1 MFTGCGQG
9 TAESRIDLLMPA
21 SVAEQTNG
29 IRDAIAVARR
39 RKWLILSCVVTVV
52 LTAVVATSLQTPRYK
67 AESDL
72 LIRQGSSSALLN
84 PEVAQ
89 SAQNARP
96 LMENE
101 LGLARS
107 LRVVEA
113 ATKELGFKPE
123 VTVSANAESDIMTI
137 TATSTN
143 AVASAAI
150 ANAYAAAFIDIRRA
164 SLVDEYVGAAETIQA
179 QADQLD
185 EKISSLQAERDNAIA
200 ALPRSFTQAEEASR
214 ITDSYAARLTALD
227 LERTRLDQLTAN
239 LDLSAEL
246 LQGGGA
252 SIISR
257 ATVPSAPYSPK
268 MLNNIAVAMLLGLLL
283 GAAMALLFEN
293 LDTSLRS
300 EEELKSVSGL
310 DVLAVI
316 PIYEGDSKGNE
327 MSVISSTDPT
337 SYPAEAYR
345 SLRTAVQFL
354 AIDRP
359 IRVVQVTSPR
369 PSDGKTT
376 TAANFAVAVAR
387 AGKRVVLVDCD
398 LRSPKVHRCF
408 GLSNEHG
415 FTSLLLGE
423 GTFEGIGQ
431 RIPGEPNLLVVPS
444 GPIPPD
450 PSELLS
456 GKRAQALLA
465 TMADVADLVVI
476 DSPPVLAVSDPL
488 VLSAVADGVI
498 LVASVGNSDRNQ
510 IAKAVSQ
517 LRQVDSPLIGAVLNR
532 FRGDSSTYGYG
543 YGYGYGAQNTQ
554 DAAKKSAKS
563 SGSKTEDVSPSL
575 IGSNDNN

>member
-1 MFTGCGQG
+1 
-9 TAESRIDLLMPA
+9 
-21 SVAEQTNG
+21 
-29 IRDAIAVARR
+29 
-39 RKWLILSCVVTVV
+39 
-52 LTAVVATSLQTPRYK
+52 
-67 AESDL
+67 
-72 LIRQGSSSALLN
+72 
-84 PEVAQ
+84 
-89 SAQNARP
+89 
-96 LMENE
+96 
-101 LGLARS
+101 
-107 LRVVEA
+107 
-113 ATKELGFKPE
+113 
-123 VTVSANAESDIMTI
+123 
-137 TATSTN
+137 
-143 AVASAAI
+143 
-150 ANAYAAAFIDIRRA
+150 
-164 SLVDEYVGAAETIQA
+164 
-179 QADQLD
+179 
-185 EKISSLQAERDNAIA
+185 
-200 ALPRSFTQAEEASR
+200 
-214 ITDSYAARLTALD
+214 
-227 LERTRLDQLTAN
+227 
-239 LDLSAEL
+239 
-246 LQGGGA
+246 
-252 SIISR
+252 
-257 ATVPSAPYSPK
+257 

-316 PIYEGDSKGNE
+316 PIYEGDSKGEE

-465 TMADVADLVVI
+465 SMADVADLVVI

-543 YGYGYGAQNTQ
+543 YGYGAQNTQ

>member
-1 MFTGCGQG
+1 
-9 TAESRIDLLMPA
+9 MPEA
-21 SVAEQTNG
+21 TNEPTNG

-39 RKWLILSCVVTVV
+39 RKWLILVCVVTVV
-52 LTAVVATSLQTPRYK
+52 LTSVVATSLQTPRYK

-84 PEVAQ
+84 PEAVQ
-89 SAQNARP
+89 SAQNSRP

-107 LRVVEA
+107 LRVLEA
-113 ATKELGFKPE
+113 ATKTLGFEPD
-123 VTVSANAESDIMTI
+123 VTISANTESDIMTI

-143 AVASAAI
+143 AKASAAI
-150 ANAYAAAFIDIRRA
+150 ANAYAAAFIDVRRA
-164 SLVDEYVGAAETIQA
+164 SLVDEYVGAAKTIQT
-179 QADQLD
+179 QADQID
-185 EKISSLQAERDNAIA
+185 QKVGSLQAERDNAIA
-200 ALPRSFTQAEEASR
+200 ALPRSFSQGEEADR
-214 ITDSYAARLTALD
+214 ITESYATRLAALD
-227 LERTRLDQLTAN
+227 LERTRLNQISAN

-252 SIISR
+252 SIISK
-257 ATVPSAPYSPK
+257 ATVPTSPYAPK
-268 MLNNIAVAMLLGLLL
+268 MLNNVAIAVLLGLLL

-293 LDTSLRS
+293 LDTSLRT
-300 EEELKSVSGL
+300 EEQLKTVSGL

-316 PIYEGDSKGNE
+316 PLYDGDTKGEE

-337 SYPAEAYR
+337 SHPAEAYR
-345 SLRTAVQFL
+345 SLRTAIQFL

-359 IRVVQVTSPR
+359 IRTVQMTSPR
-369 PSDGKTT
+369 PGDGKTT

-398 LRSPKVHRCF
+398 LRNPRVHRCF

-423 GTFEGIGQ
+423 GTFEGVGQ

-465 TMADVADLVVI
+465 SMAEVADLVVI

-488 VLSAVADGVI
+488 VLSSVADGVI

-510 IAKAVSQ
+510 IAKALSQ

-532 FRGDSSTYGYG
+532 FKGDSSTYGYG
-543 YGYGYGAQNTQ
+543 YGYGYGVKNTQ
-554 DAAKKSAKS
+554 EAAKKTAK
-563 SGSKTEDVSPSL
+563 KTANEPEAASPSL
-575 IGSNDNN
+575 ISSNDNN

>member
-1 MFTGCGQG
+1 V
-9 TAESRIDLLMPA
+9 I
-21 SVAEQTNG
+21 
-29 IRDAIAVARR
+29 
-39 RKWLILSCVVTVV
+39 TVV

-150 ANAYAAAFIDIRRA
+150 ANAYAAAFIDVRRA

-214 ITDSYAARLTALD
+214 ITESYAARLTALD

-465 TMADVADLVVI
+465 SMADVADLVVI

-563 SGSKTEDVSPSL
+563 SSPKAEEASPSL
-575 IGSNDNN
+575 IGTNDHN

>member
-21 SVAEQTNG
+21 SVADQTNG

-150 ANAYAAAFIDIRRA
+150 ANAYAAAFIDVRRA

-179 QADQLD
+179 QAEQLD

-214 ITDSYAARLTALD
+214 ITEAYAPRLTALD

-252 SIISR
+252 SIISK

-316 PIYEGDSKGNE
+316 PIYEGDSKGEE

-359 IRVVQVTSPR
+359 IRTVQVTSPR

-398 LRSPKVHRCF
+398 LRNPRVHRCF

-465 TMADVADLVVI
+465 SMADVADLVVI

-543 YGYGYGAQNTQ
+543 YGYGAQNTQ